1 MPCANQR
8 APFVN
13 TGVTLLQLLDM
24 RKMLT
29 EVLLT
34 VTSEEMEDVA
44 REVYAKERAKAS
56 KGITSGRKITYR
68 TTEPQYM

>member
-1 MPCANQR
+1 M
-8 APFVN
+8 
-13 TGVTLLQLLDM
+13 LQLLDM

-56 KGITSGRKITYR
+56 KGITSGRKLPTVPHSVAMPKRYNKMLL
-68 TTEPQYM
+68 Y